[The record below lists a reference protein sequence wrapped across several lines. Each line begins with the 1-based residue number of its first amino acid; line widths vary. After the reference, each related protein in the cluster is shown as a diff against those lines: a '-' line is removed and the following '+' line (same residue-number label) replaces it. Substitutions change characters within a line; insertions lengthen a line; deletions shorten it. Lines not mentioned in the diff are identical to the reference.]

1 MWVQSGTKRE
11 RRQMTIEEA
20 KQLKDKY
27 SNPDISDI
35 PSALADPRVRDVLEN
50 FIAESPLNLFYAYDR
65 GQIIAA
71 WIGFASDLETGRILM
86 DHFRKQSKETN

>member
-1 MWVQSGTKRE
+1 
-11 RRQMTIEEA
+11 MTIEEA
-20 KQLKDKY
+20 KELKAKY
-27 SNPDISDI
+27 ADPDISDLT
-35 PSALADPRVRDVLEN
+35 SALADLRVCNVLEN

-86 DHFRKQSKETN
+86 DHFRKQSSKETN

>member
-1 MWVQSGTKRE
+1 
-11 RRQMTIEEA
+11 MTIEEA
-20 KQLKDKY
+20 KQLKAKY
-27 SNPDISDI
+27 ADPDISDLA
-35 PSALADPRVRDVLEN
+35 SALADPRVCNVLEN

-86 DHFRKQSKETN
+86 DHFREQSSKETN